1 MNFRTYFRLFH
12 NLLLYSF
19 ASLLINL
26 FFSSAFLDIMIPRFQ
41 NYSKLDLE
49 RIIKEHGG
57 RFFQH
62 HEAQPNMYIL
72 ADTTS
77 SKIYYVISSQ
87 LLFIS
92 ICQKKKF

>member
-1 MNFRTYFRLFH
+1 M
-12 NLLLYSF
+12 
-19 ASLLINL
+19 IQK
-26 FFSSAFLDIMIPRFQ
+26 FLT
-41 NYSKLDLE
+41 YSKLDLE

-77 SKIYYVISSQ
+77 SKVYVI
-87 LLFIS
+87 FYITYY
-92 ICQKKKF
+92 KKQFF

>member
-1 MNFRTYFRLFH
+1 
-12 NLLLYSF
+12 
-19 ASLLINL
+19 
-26 FFSSAFLDIMIPRFQ
+26 MIPKFQ
-41 NYSKLDLE
+41 SYSKLDLE

-77 SKIYYVISSQ
+77 SKVYYV
-87 LLFIS
+87 LP
-92 ICQKKKF
+92 CYKFF